1 MRQVESS
8 HMQHTY
14 TNHLAED
21 HTMRNTGDS
30 DEMLNFSRTLKRVT
44 ARTIELAELD
54 GRPAHQIRQG
64 DYERAKRE
72 VAASPCA

>member
-1 MRQVESS
+1 MNS
-8 HMQHTY
+8 
-14 TNHLAED
+14 A
-21 HTMRNTGDS
+21 GDS
-30 DEMLNFSRTLKRVT
+30 DEIMNFSRTLERVT

-72 VAASPCA
+72 VAASPYA

>member
-1 MRQVESS
+1 MNS
-8 HMQHTY
+8 
-14 TNHLAED
+14 A
-21 HTMRNTGDS
+21 GDS
-30 DEMLNFSRTLKRVT
+30 DEILNYSRTLERVT

-72 VAASPCA
+72 IAASSYL

>member
-1 MRQVESS
+1 MNYSPTIQS
-8 HMQHTY
+8 
-14 TNHLAED
+14 AED
-21 HTMRNTGDS
+21 HTMNSAGDS
-30 DEMLNFSRTLKRVT
+30 DEIMNFSRTLERVT

-72 VAASPCA
+72 VAASPYA

>member
-1 MRQVESS
+1 
-8 HMQHTY
+8 MQHTH

-21 HTMRNTGDS
+21 HTMNSAGDS
-30 DEMLNFSRTLKRVT
+30 DEIMNFTRTLERVT
-44 ARTIELAELD
+44 ERTIELAILD

-72 VAASPCA
+72 IAASSYL